1 MIFLP
6 LCILIVRELW
16 LGMMRLRASVGEN
29 DPGLAFVWAFVLA
42 GFINAF
48 FQSTFEAPYAAV
60 AFWSMLAVLC
70 VMNRQVEDPTDEDED
85 VQTIPVN
92 PYSYNSFLSEVYKKC
107 QKVLFCFQV
116 QLLQFLSQP

>member
-1 MIFLP
+1 
-6 LCILIVRELW
+6 
-16 LGMMRLRASVGEN
+16 MMRLRVSVGEN

-70 VMNRQVEDPTDEDED
+70 VMNRQVEDPNDEDED
-85 VQTIPVN
+85 VQEGIGALPDRGMLNEGEFAMRSKAT
-92 PYSYNSFLSEVYKKC
+92 
-107 QKVLFCFQV
+107 
-116 QLLQFLSQP
+116 

>member
-1 MIFLP
+1 MIFIP

-16 LGMMRLRASVGEN
+16 LGMMRLRATVGEN
-29 DPGLAFVWAFVLA
+29 DPRLAFVWAFVLA

-70 VMNRQVEDPTDEDED
+70 VMNRQADGLAEEEDFQEVPDPLTDGGMLNDGEFAMK
-85 VQTIPVN
+85 
-92 PYSYNSFLSEVYKKC
+92 S
-107 QKVLFCFQV
+107 KVT
-116 QLLQFLSQP
+116 